1 MRGQNITIR
10 PETDAGHDAIRHA
23 NQEAFDL
30 TPSQMRSVDS
40 GAGEGGGRKRSAK
53 RVGCGGRDGALS
65 DIVSF
70 RRGDCDKT
78 VVGLARVA

>member
-10 PETDAGHDAIRHA
+10 PETAADHDAIRHV

-40 GAGEGGGRKRSAK
+40 VGREGGERKRSAK
-53 RVGCGGRDGALS
+53 WVGTAGSSDYRSGRKIGS
-65 DIVSF
+65 
-70 RRGDCDKT
+70 
-78 VVGLARVA
+78 

>member
-10 PETDAGHDAIRHA
+10 PETDADHDAIRHA

-40 GAGEGGGRKRSAK
+40 GAREGGA
-53 RVGCGGRDGALS
+53 
-65 DIVSF
+65 
-70 RRGDCDKT
+70 KT
-78 VVGLARVA
+78 VCETGRLRRSRWCAFRHRFIPSW